1 MFEVRFIYPKVLAR
15 HRARGVLSCGLD
27 ETLVEEK
34 MAEGDAQI
42 RFLEACQQAEPH
54 TMVAP
59 GEAYLQTSGT
69 SGCLTLQVC
78 CGRFAGAYRGDRRD
92 GPLGPRRSG
101 TCRRF

>member
-1 MFEVRFIYPKVLAR
+1 MLEVRFIYPKVLAR

-34 MAEGDAQI
+34 MAEADAQI

-59 GEAYLQTSGT
+59 GEAYL
-69 SGCLTLQVC
+69 
-78 CGRFAGAYRGDRRD
+78 AG
-92 GPLGPRRSG
+92 LLWTVRRSIS
-101 TCRRF
+101 RRPPRWSPWSEAIWDVP